1 MGMELKIQAQTMR
14 KLLFM
19 LLFALA
25 CASVASADEIN
36 LRKVSVII
44 DENDS
49 ELVRVA
55 AGHFADDIHAV
66 CGTRPVVS
74 CKPVK
79 GLAVIAGTIGH
90 NELIDAL
97 AKSGEI
103 DVSQIEGQWERYRLR

>member
-44 DENDS
+44 KVNS
-49 ELVRVA
+49 RFT
-55 AGHFADDIHAV
+55 GI
-66 CGTRPVVS
+66 
-74 CKPVK
+74 
-79 GLAVIAGTIGH
+79 
-90 NELIDAL
+90 
-97 AKSGEI
+97 
-103 DVSQIEGQWERYRLR
+103 